1 MRSDKVSLRGK
12 LVRDMMRN
20 MMDSAM
26 GHKIQTGEY
35 RMYPVEPAWICP
47 MDYDYEIIDMK
58 QFKMEYLRPAGVHT
72 GRVILQLHGGGYIG
86 PMKNT
91 YRDFAVQYSKRSLG
105 GDVLTVDYRVAPE
118 FPFPAA
124 LEDAVKA
131 YRWLVEEKQYAPGK
145 IIVAGDSAGGG
156 LALALTLYLRD
167 HFIPMPAGLVAM
179 SPWTDLTC
187 SGESYTTNYD
197 RDPQFGNTKDNM
209 LYNSSYIGDSD
220 PTDPYMSPVFGDY
233 HRFPPI
239 LMQVGSEEVL
249 LSDTI
254 AVAAKIRAAHGKL
267 RLSVYDG
274 MFHVFQMALRLI
286 PESREAW
293 NEVGRFL
300 EIIYG
305 MQRKPDGMPVKRVKS
320 GRQTYAP
327 AQKAEGNAPGKG
339 FHFGGRRG
347 RG

>member
-1 MRSDKVSLRGK
+1 MREEKVSLRGK

-26 GHKIQTGEY
+26 GHKFQTGEF
-35 RMYPVEPAWICP
+35 RMNPVEPAWICP
-47 MDYDYEIIDMK
+47 QDYEYEIVDMGL
-58 QFKMEYLRPAGVHT
+58 FKTEYLRPAEVCT
-72 GRVILQLHGGGYIG
+72 GRVILQIHGGGYIG

-91 YRDFAVQYSKRSLG
+91 YRDFAVQYSRRSLG

-118 FPFPAA
+118 FPYPAA
-124 LEDAVKA
+124 LEDAVASYK
-131 YRWLVEEKQYAPGK
+131 WLIEEKKYAPEK
-145 IIVAGDSAGGG
+145 IVVAGDSAGGG
-156 LALALTLYLRD
+156 LTLALILYLRD
-167 HFIPMPAGLVAM
+167 HGIPLPAGVIVM

-187 SGESYTTNYD
+187 SGESYTTNYS

-209 LYNSSYIGDSD
+209 LYNSSYIGDND
-220 PTDPYMSPVFGDY
+220 PREPYISPVFGEY
-233 HRFPPI
+233 HGFPPV

-249 LSDTI
+249 LSDTLT
-254 AVAAKIRAAHGKL
+254 VAEKLRNAHGKL

-293 NEVGRFL
+293 TEVGRFL

-305 MQRKPDGMPVKRVKS
+305 IERKKSGMPVKVVKS
-320 GRQTYAP
+320 GRR
-327 AQKAEGNAPGKG
+327 
-339 FHFGGRRG
+339 HHSGGRKIEK
-347 RG
+347 

>member
-1 MRSDKVSLRGK
+1 MREEKVSLRGK
-12 LVRDMMRN
+12 LVRDMMKN

-26 GHKIQTGEY
+26 GHKFQTGEF
-35 RMYPVEPAWICP
+35 RMNPVEPAWICP
-47 MDYDYEIIDMK
+47 QDYEYEIVDMG
-58 QFKMEYLRPAGVHT
+58 QFKTEYLRPAGVCT
-72 GRVILQLHGGGYIG
+72 GRVILQIHGGGYIG

-91 YRDFAVQYSKRSLG
+91 YRDFAVQYSRRSLG

-118 FPFPAA
+118 FPYPAA
-124 LEDAVKA
+124 LEDAVA
-131 YRWLVEEKQYAPGK
+131 SYRWLIEEKKYAPEK
-145 IIVAGDSAGGG
+145 IVVAGDSAGGG
-156 LALALTLYLRD
+156 LTLALILYLRD
-167 HFIPMPAGLVAM
+167 HFIPMPAGVVVM

-187 SGESYTTNYD
+187 SGESYTTNYT

-209 LYNSSYIGDSD
+209 LYNSSYIGDGD

-249 LSDTI
+249 LSDTLT
-254 AVAAKIRAAHGKL
+254 VAGKIRQAHGKL

-293 NEVGRFL
+293 TEVGRFL

-305 MQRKPDGMPVKRVKS
+305 IERKKVGMPVKVVKS
-320 GRQTYAP
+320 GRRHVSGSKHT
-327 AQKAEGNAPGKG
+327 AEDK
-339 FHFGGRRG
+339 HHSQDRKTEK
-347 RG
+347 

>member
-1 MRSDKVSLRGK
+1 MREEKVSLRGK

-26 GHKIQTGEY
+26 GHKFQTGEF
-35 RMYPVEPAWICP
+35 RMNPVEPAWICP
-47 MDYDYEIIDMK
+47 QDYEYEIVDMGL
-58 QFKMEYLRPAGVHT
+58 FKTEYLRPAEVCT
-72 GRVILQLHGGGYIG
+72 GRVILQIHGGGYIG

-91 YRDFAVQYSKRSLG
+91 YRDFAVQYSRRSLG

-118 FPFPAA
+118 FPYPAA
-124 LEDAVKA
+124 LEDAVASYK
-131 YRWLVEEKQYAPGK
+131 WLIEEKRYAPEK
-145 IIVAGDSAGGG
+145 IVVAGDSAGGG
-156 LALALTLYLRD
+156 LTLALMLYLRD
-167 HFIPMPAGLVAM
+167 HGIPLPAGVIVM

-187 SGESYTTNYD
+187 SGESYTTNYS

-209 LYNSSYIGDSD
+209 LYNSSYIGDND
-220 PTDPYMSPVFGDY
+220 PREPYISPVFGEY
-233 HRFPPI
+233 HGFPPV

-249 LSDTI
+249 LSDTLT
-254 AVAAKIRAAHGKL
+254 VAEKLRNAHGKL

-293 NEVGRFL
+293 TEVGRFL

-305 MQRKPDGMPVKRVKS
+305 IERKKSGMPVKVVKS
-320 GRQTYAP
+320 GRR
-327 AQKAEGNAPGKG
+327 
-339 FHFGGRRG
+339 HHSGGRKIEK
-347 RG
+347 